1 MSACRSVLRAVGG
14 LVVNSYQPVTVS
26 AVIVSHNK
34 VNIHHKSQVGPCS
47 VAEME
52 SDITRYINSV
62 VFS

>member
-26 AVIVSHNK
+26 AVTVSHN
-34 VNIHHKSQVGPCS
+34 NIHHKSQAGPCS

-52 SDITRYINSV
+52 SDITKYINSV